1 MTFAQ
6 IPAGAAIFLDA
17 NTLVYHF
24 ANHPNFGAVCTQLV
38 KRIEQHQLPGFIST
52 HVLSEIAHRLMTL
65 EALDRFGWPPAGIAA
80 RLRKHHSEI
89 PKLNVHAE
97 AIARIPLLG
106 IQVSAV
112 TPLLVEAA
120 TLVSQQY
127 ELLMGDSLIVAVMQA
142 RGLTNLA
149 SNDADFDRVSGLTP
163 SYAPV

>member
-65 EALDRFGWPPAGIAA
+65 EASTGLAG
-80 RLRKHHSEI
+80 RLPGSR
-89 PKLNVHAE
+89 
-97 AIARIPLLG
+97 LG
-106 IQVSAV
+106 CASI
-112 TPLLVEAA
+112 TPR
-120 TLVSQQY
+120 S
-127 ELLMGDSLIVAVMQA
+127 
-142 RGLTNLA
+142 
-149 SNDADFDRVSGLTP
+149 P
-163 SYAPV
+163 S